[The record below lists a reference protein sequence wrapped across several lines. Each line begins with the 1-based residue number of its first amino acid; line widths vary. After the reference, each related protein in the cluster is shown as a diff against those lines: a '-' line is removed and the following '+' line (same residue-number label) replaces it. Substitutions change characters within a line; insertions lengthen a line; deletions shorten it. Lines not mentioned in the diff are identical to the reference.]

1 MISVFLRG
9 KLCSWFL
16 GDMLSE
22 LGLSSLEFARLVGP
36 IGDGLAVTR
45 LMKESM
51 SNVGK
56 CWESFG
62 DSLTAIMEDRACL
75 FAGGEETLE
84 RFIGLLSSLER
95 KEKVNL
101 YKTIEKSFAE

>member
-9 KLCSWFL
+9 KLCSWLL

-22 LGLSSLEFARLVGP
+22 LRLSSFEFARLVGP
-36 IGDGLAVTR
+36 IGDGLAGTR

-51 SNVGK
+51 SNIGK
-56 CWESFG
+56 YWGSFG

-75 FAGGEETLE
+75 FADGEETLE
-84 RFIGLLSSLER
+84 RFTGLLNKLER
-95 KEKVNL
+95 KEKVN
-101 YKTIEKSFAE
+101 E